1 MAEFEDMAYR
11 TKCSERTLQTEVKG
25 FFMDFVELVK
35 DRAGKTWI
43 QNTFGKLK
51 TDSERIRSIYTSDE
65 TKDAVVSILS
75 NVQEI
80 YRKKD
85 ATVSQLKRLEA
96 ENVLE
101 KGEMS
106 KSLMLY
112 SQSVL
117 RAPRTGQCNSFDS
130 GLSLSLALW
139 GRSKVLMIMKE
150 YSLAL
155 NDIQQAV
162 KEHLPN
168 VFKAEAYWK
177 MAVCYKALNEGQ
189 KAKVAFELAEKLM
202 DSEKKK
208 EQLQQDKETEFSS
221 SNKGRKKDNSS
232 NTISHCVSNKL
243 TVKSDKE
250 LGRFVVAN
258 KEIQTGETLVVE
270 SPYAA
275 CLLPGMFGTHCH
287 HCFNRLQAPIGCS
300 DCSNVAFCKP
310 ACRDAA
316 LSSYHSYE
324 CKYLDLLIGS
334 GMSILAH
341 TALRMVTQQKLEKCL
356 EIYKNKSEEKIFNLC
371 TNSDKR
377 DSEDFFQR
385 TLMAAFLLRCLQKCG
400 YFGAQNDS
408 ELPTEDE
415 FKIGEFLLFS
425 LQMLQFNAHEIFE
438 QVTVQDYSIKGSKL
452 SYIGIGIYPTVAFFN
467 HDCYPAVT
475 RYFVGK
481 DVVVKA
487 VRLLQTNDIVAEN
500 YGPIFHRK
508 PLKDRQK
515 ILSSRYWFKCKCEAC
530 IHNWPTKDE
539 MENIQQRV
547 RCPTTNCPN
556 VFTLPVSNSLTSC
569 TKCKENINLD
579 ENIRLLN
586 WCEEECQKG
595 LEFLDNNKPD
605 KVVEVLCGALDIF
618 HRVSIPPHK
627 STQLAQEI
635 LQLCMASFGN
645 VSNTLKKK

>member
-101 KGEMS
+101 KGEIS

-221 SNKGRKKDNSS
+221 SNKGRKK
-232 NTISHCVSNKL
+232 
-243 TVKSDKE
+243 E
-250 LGRFVVAN
+250 
-258 KEIQTGETLVVE
+258 
-270 SPYAA
+270 
-275 CLLPGMFGTHCH
+275 
-287 HCFNRLQAPIGCS
+287 RLQAPIGCS

>member
-117 RAPRTGQCNSFDS
+117 RAPRT
-130 GLSLSLALW
+130 
-139 GRSKVLMIMKE
+139 
-150 YSLAL
+150 
-155 NDIQQAV
+155 
-162 KEHLPN
+162 
-168 VFKAEAYWK
+168 
-177 MAVCYKALNEGQ
+177 
-189 KAKVAFELAEKLM
+189 
-202 DSEKKK
+202 
-208 EQLQQDKETEFSS
+208 
-221 SNKGRKKDNSS
+221 DNSS